1 MAKTKRR
8 LGHSLLTKESSA
20 GVLFTLPFTV
30 GFLMFMI
37 VPMGISLYYSFCEYN
52 ILSEPKFIG
61 IDNFVK
67 MFTDD
72 AVYMTSLKVTFF
84 FAFVSV
90 PIRLVFALI
99 VALILLRTTKVTGFY
114 RAAYYLPS
122 IIGGSVAVAILWK
135 RMFAIDG
142 VVNALLGKIG
152 IETNFSWLGDK
163 RTAIWV
169 LILLSERLEGLRG
182 NKLRRVFPQ
191 FAVYFRGGDHRYG
204 GVLGDCSVRVCEMP
218 FPRKKNS
225 VYGHARIH
233 DASGAGP
240 DDSAVS
246 VVSEAG
252 MDRNVCAADCSV
264 LFRDTG
270 ILCISDDKLYRRN
283 SQRAG

>member
-1 MAKTKRR
+1 MAKTKRKI
-8 LGHSLLTKESSA
+8 GHSLLTKESSA

-122 IIGGSVAVAILWK
+122 IIGGSVTVAILWK

-152 IETNFSWLGDK
+152 I
-163 RTAIWV
+163 
-169 LILLSERLEGLRG
+169 
-182 NKLRRVFPQ
+182 
-191 FAVYFRGGDHRYG
+191 
-204 GVLGDCSVRVCEMP
+204 
-218 FPRKKNS
+218 
-225 VYGHARIH
+225 
-233 DASGAGP
+233 
-240 DDSAVS
+240 
-246 VVSEAG
+246 
-252 MDRNVCAADCSV
+252 
-264 LFRDTG
+264 
-270 ILCISDDKLYRRN
+270 
-283 SQRAG
+283 